1 VRVAQVGAGSSAFP
15 VVYEEL
21 LRPAFPP
28 AELESPDYLRDALLA
43 GRCVISTLV
52 DDEDRPLGAAVGEWD
67 PASRVLL
74 LAYLAVRR
82 ACRSQGV
89 GGLLMDEVGGPWQER
104 FRPDLTLAEV
114 EHPLAHAAH
123 EDFGDP
129 AARLAFYHRH
139 GARALDVPYFQPPL
153 TPGGGRVYGLL
164 LVAVRPFP
172 ARAASGRT
180 TRTGPP
186 RGCGVPWTGP
196 AAYRCCPWTIRPRC
210 RCPYRPPGRWSD
222 EPRLLR
228 PESRVI
234 IPAHPALPPGS
245 TRMHP
250 LRGAEGRPG

>member
-172 ARAASGRT
+172 ARAASGLLDP
-180 TRTGPP
+180 GPVRAFLSDYP
-186 RGCGVPWTGP
+186 SAAEGP
-196 AAYRCCPWTIRPRC
+196 AGPDDADGAASRMWRAVDRPGGI
-210 RCPYRPPGRWSD
+210 P
-222 EPRLLR
+222 LL
-228 PESRVI
+228 PLDD
-234 IPAHPALPPGS
+234 PAALPLSVPA
-245 TRMHP
+245 TRP
-250 LRGAEGRPG
+250 VV